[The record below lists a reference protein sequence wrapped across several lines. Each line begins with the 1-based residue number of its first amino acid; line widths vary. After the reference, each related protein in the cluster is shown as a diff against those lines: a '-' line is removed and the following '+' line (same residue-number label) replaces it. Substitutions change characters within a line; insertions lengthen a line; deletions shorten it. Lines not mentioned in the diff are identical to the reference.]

1 MMNRFSSQF
10 VFSVVLLI
18 FWGCVFGEAKLRCLE
33 AERRALLEIKEG
45 LDEYPFWVD
54 QRGSSFLSS
63 WGKEEGM
70 KECCNWAG
78 VQCANNSG
86 HVIILDLSPTS
97 LGYDCYTHYH
107 SGTINSSLSKLQHLI
122 RLDLSCFTIVG
133 GIPRDIGNL
142 SKLKYLNLSL
152 TLLHAEIPAQFS
164 NFSSLH
170 VLDLDRS
177 YLRAKSL
184 DWLSHLSSLRYLD
197 LSGTNLSQVNDWMQ
211 VIGNLPYLTH
221 LELGN
226 SNLADVVPPSLSFSN
241 SSSSLTHLGLC
252 DNNLSVPIHQL
263 LFHFSTNSLVHL
275 DLHDNQLQNSTLEAL
290 WSMPGLEHLDLSF
303 NHLEG
308 SISKAFGRL
317 SALKH
322 LDLSNNHLEGSIS
335 KAFGRLSALKH
346 LDLSNNHLEGSIS
359 KAFGRLSA
367 LKHLDLSNNHLEGS
381 ISKAFGRLS
390 ALKHLDLSN
399 NHLDGSILGVFE
411 NITALEHLDL
421 SFNHLEGFISVVL
434 RNMNAL
440 AYLDLR
446 NNMFGGEFPKYI
458 GNITTLRCLYVGFNN
473 LSGYLPESIGQLSE
487 LEELDISRNLL
498 GGEISETHFV
508 NLSKLSYLDLSS
520 NSHLVLNVSFDWIP
534 PFQLSYIILGDCK
547 MAPKFPKWLQ
557 TQKNCYKL
565 DISNVGISDFIPSW
579 FWDLSSQIEL
589 LNLSNNQISGI
600 VSNSSLEF
608 IPTCEID
615 LSSNQIEGPIPVF
628 LFKAASV
635 NLSRN
640 RFSKL
645 DSLCD
650 VNYTANN
657 FLDISNNQLLGELPD
672 CWSPFH
678 DLVILVLTN
687 NSLSGKIPFSFGS
700 LTSIESLHLGEN
712 NLTEELP
719 SSLKNCTGLRVLD
732 VGENKL
738 LGPIPTWIGENLS
751 NLVILILRSNNFY
764 GSMPSSLCNL
774 SHLQLL
780 DLSSNHFSGRIP
792 KCFSN
797 FSAMKENGSLN
808 KTITVRY
815 MLHGES
821 VGMSWEHGEG
831 EDYFDEVQFVWK
843 GTPSVYKSI
852 LGLVKSIDLSS
863 NKLMGEIPEGI
874 TELVGLVALNLS
886 RNNLT
891 GQIPSEMGRLI
902 WLDALDLSHNHF
914 SGKIPSSFSRL
925 DRLPVLD
932 LSNNNLSGKI
942 PTSTQLQSFNAT
954 AYMGNQLCGA
964 PLAKCQEE
972 EHETSEANKESKDE
986 EGQDVYITK
995 GFYVSAAIGFVI
1007 AFWGV
1012 CGSLLLIKSRR
1023 HAYFKLLNDVQDWI
1037 YVTAAVNKA
1046 KMLRMT
1052 TG

>member
-33 AERRALLEIKEG
+33 AERRALLEIKQG

-54 QRGSSFLSS
+54 QRGSSLLSS

-86 HVIILDLSPTS
+86 HVIILDLSSSSFVKHQPIPANSFMANFTQYLDEPCPQYFGGNIS
-97 LGYDCYTHYH
+97 
-107 SGTINSSLSKLQHLI
+107 SSLVKLQHLI
-122 RLDLSCFTIVG
+122 YLDLSCINIFG

-142 SKLKYLNLSL
+142 SKLEYLNLSF
-152 TLLHAEIPAQFS
+152 TDMSAEIPAKFS
-164 NFSSLH
+164 NLSSLH
-170 VLDLDRS
+170 VLDLSYS

-197 LSGTNLSQVNDWMQ
+197 LGGTNLSQVHDWMQ
-211 VIGNLPYLTH
+211 VINNLTYLTH

-226 SNLADVVPPSLSFSN
+226 SNLADIVPPSLSFSN
-241 SSSSLTHLGLC
+241 SSSSFTHLGLC
-252 DNNLSVPIHQL
+252 CNNFTVSIHQW
-263 LFHFSTNSLVHL
+263 LFNSRTNNLVHL

-290 WSMPGLEHLDLSF
+290 SSMPGLEHLDLSY

-322 LDLSNNHLEGSIS
+322 LDLSH
-335 KAFGRLSALKH
+335 
-346 LDLSNNHLEGSIS
+346 
-359 KAFGRLSA
+359 
-367 LKHLDLSNNHLEGS
+367 
-381 ISKAFGRLS
+381 
-390 ALKHLDLSN
+390 

-411 NITALEHLDL
+411 NITALEYLDL

-440 AYLDLR
+440 AYLDLS
-446 NNMFGGEFPKYI
+446 NNIFGGEFPKYI
-458 GNITTLRCLYVGFNN
+458 GNITTLRTLSVGFNN
-473 LSGYLPESIGQLSE
+473 LSGCLPESIGQLSE
-487 LEELDISRNLL
+487 LKKLDISRNLL
-498 GGEISETHFV
+498 GGVISETHFS

-534 PFQLSYIILGDCK
+534 PFQLSSIILGDCK
-547 MAPKFPKWLQ
+547 MGGQFPKWLQ
-557 TQKNCYKL
+557 TQKNYDVL
-565 DISNVGISDFIPSW
+565 DMSNVGISDFIPSW
-579 FWDLSSQIEL
+579 FWDLHSDNDVHH

-600 VSNSSLEF
+600 DANSSPELA
-608 IPTCEID
+608 PGSKID
-615 LSSNQIEGPIPVF
+615 LSSNQLKGPIPVF
-628 LFKAASV
+628 LFKVTSV

-650 VNYTANN
+650 VDPTTTTSNK

-672 CWSPFH
+672 CWAPFSN
-678 DLVILVLTN
+678 LVILVLTN

-719 SSLKNCTGLRVLD
+719 SSLKNCTELRVLD

-738 LGPIPTWIGENLS
+738 LGPIPSWIGENLS

-780 DLSSNHFSGRIP
+780 DLSTNNFSGRIP

-797 FSAMKENGSLN
+797 FSAMKENGSPD
-808 KTITVRY
+808 KTITISY
-815 MLHGES
+815 MIEGQT
-821 VGMSWEHGEG
+821 GIMMWKGEG
-831 EDYFDEVQFVWK
+831 EDYYDEAQFVWK
-843 GTPSVYKSI
+843 GTTSKYKST
-852 LGLVKSIDLSS
+852 LGLVKNIDLSS
-863 NKLMGEIPEGI
+863 NKLMGEIPDGI

-886 RNNLT
+886 RNNLS

-902 WLDALDLSHNHF
+902 WLDALDLSNNHF

-954 AYMGNQLCGA
+954 AYMGNPELCGA
-964 PLAKCQEE
+964 PLAKCPGE

-986 EGQDVYITK
+986 EGQDVFITK

-1012 CGSLLLIKSRR
+1012 CGSLLLIKSQR

-1037 YVTAAVNKA
+1037 YVMAAVNKA

-1052 TG
+1052 KS

>member
-33 AERRALLEIKEG
+33 AERRALLEIKQG
-45 LDEYPFWVD
+45 LNN
-54 QRGSSFLSS
+54 SSVLSS
-63 WGKEEGM
+63 WGNEEDM
-70 KECCNWAG
+70 KECCKWVG

-97 LGYDCYTHYH
+97 LGYDYL

-122 RLDLSCFTIVG
+122 RLDLSRIDIFG
-133 GIPRDIGNL
+133 DIPRDIGNL
-142 SKLKYLNLSL
+142 SKLKYLNLSF
-152 TLLHAEIPAQFS
+152 TSMSAEIPAQFS
-164 NFSSLH
+164 NLSSLH
-170 VLDLDRS
+170 VLDLGLS
-177 YLRAKSL
+177 NLRAKSL

-197 LSGTNLSQVNDWMQ
+197 LRGTNLCQVNDWMQ
-211 VIGNLPYLTH
+211 VISNLPYLTH
-221 LELGN
+221 LELGR

-252 DNNLSVPIHQL
+252 CNNLSVPIHQL
-263 LFHFSTNSLVHL
+263 LFNFSTNSLVHL
-275 DLHDNQLQNSTLEAL
+275 DLYDNQLQNSTLEAL
-290 WSMPGLEHLDLSF
+290 WSMPGLEHLDLRY

-322 LDLSNNHLEGSIS
+322 LDLSH
-335 KAFGRLSALKH
+335 
-346 LDLSNNHLEGSIS
+346 
-359 KAFGRLSA
+359 
-367 LKHLDLSNNHLEGS
+367 
-381 ISKAFGRLS
+381 
-390 ALKHLDLSN
+390 
-399 NHLDGSILGVFE
+399 NHLDGSVLGVFE
-411 NITALEHLDL
+411 NITALEYLDL

-440 AYLDLR
+440 AYLDLS

-458 GNITTLRCLYVGFNN
+458 GNITTLRTLSVGFNN

-487 LEELDISRNLL
+487 LGKLDISRNLM
-498 GGEISETHFV
+498 GGVISETHFS
-508 NLSKLSYLDLSS
+508 NLSKLYYLDLSS

-534 PFQLSYIILGDCK
+534 PFQLCSIRLGDCK
-547 MAPKFPKWLQ
+547 MAPQFPKWLQ
-557 TQKNCYKL
+557 TQKNYYQL

-579 FWDLSSQIEL
+579 FWDLSSQIGL

-600 VSNSSLEF
+600 VANSSSELDR
-608 IPTCEID
+608 CEID
-615 LSSNQIEGPIPVF
+615 LSSNQFEGPIPVF

-650 VNYTANN
+650 VNQTTLNN

-678 DLVILVLTN
+678 YLVILVLTN

-719 SSLKNCTGLRVLD
+719 SSLKNCTKLRVLD
-732 VGENKL
+732 LGENKL
-738 LGPIPTWIGENLS
+738 LGPIPTWMGENLS

-764 GSMPSSLCNL
+764 GSMPSSLCSL

-780 DLSSNHFSGRIP
+780 DLSANNFSGRIP

-808 KTITVRY
+808 KTITILY
-815 MLHGES
+815 LLLAES
-821 VGMSWEHGEG
+821 DVGSWFGTV

-843 GTPSVYKSI
+843 GTPSEYKSI
-852 LGLVKSIDLSS
+852 LGLVTNIDLSS

-886 RNNLT
+886 RNNLS

-902 WLDALDLSHNHF
+902 WLDALDLSNNQL
-914 SGKIPSSFSRL
+914 SGKIPSSFARL

-986 EGQDVYITK
+986 KGQDVYITK
-995 GFYVSAAIGFVI
+995 GFYVSATIGFVI

-1037 YVTAAVNKA
+1037 FVTAAVNKA

-1052 TG
+1052 KG

>member
-177 YLRAKSL
+177 YLRAKRL

-197 LSGTNLSQVNDWMQ
+197 LTGTNLSQVNDWMQ
-211 VIGNLPYLTH
+211 VISNLPYLTH
-221 LELGN
+221 LELGD

-241 SSSSLTHLGLC
+241 SSSSLTHLGLSY
-252 DNNLSVPIHQL
+252 NNLSVPIHQL

-275 DLHDNQLQNSTLEAL
+275 DLHYNQLQNSTLEAL
-290 WSMPGLEHLDLSF
+290 WGMPGLEHLDLSY
-303 NHLEG
+303 
-308 SISKAFGRL
+308 
-317 SALKH
+317 
-322 LDLSNNHLEGSIS
+322 
-335 KAFGRLSALKH
+335 
-346 LDLSNNHLEGSIS
+346 NHLEGSIS

-458 GNITTLRCLYVGFNN
+458 GNITTLRRLSVGFNN

-487 LEELDISRNLL
+487 LKKLDISRNLL
-498 GGEISETHFV
+498 GGEISETHFA

-557 TQKNCYKL
+557 TQKNYYKL

-579 FWDLSSQIEL
+579 FWDLSSQIGL

-600 VSNSSLEF
+600 VANSSSELDGSK
-608 IPTCEID
+608 ID
-615 LSSNQIEGPIPVF
+615 LSSNQFEGPIPVF
-628 LFKAASV
+628 LFRAASI

-640 RFSKL
+640 KFSKL

-650 VNYTANN
+650 VNQNTSNN

-751 NLVILILRSNNFY
+751 NLVILILRSNNLN

-780 DLSSNHFSGRIP
+780 DLSANNFSGRIP

-808 KTITVRY
+808 KTISIRY

-821 VGMSWEHGEG
+821 DQGWWTGGAG

-843 GTPSVYKSI
+843 GTPSEYKST
-852 LGLVKSIDLSS
+852 LGLVRNIDLSS

-886 RNNLT
+886 RNNLS

-902 WLDALDLSHNHF
+902 WLDALDLSKNQL
-914 SGKIPSSFSRL
+914 SGKIPSSFARL

-942 PTSTQLQSFNAT
+942 PTSTQLQSFDAT

-972 EHETSEANKESKDE
+972 EHETSEANKESMDE

-1023 HAYFKLLNDVQDWI
+1023 HAYFKLLNNVQDWI

-1052 TG
+1052 KG